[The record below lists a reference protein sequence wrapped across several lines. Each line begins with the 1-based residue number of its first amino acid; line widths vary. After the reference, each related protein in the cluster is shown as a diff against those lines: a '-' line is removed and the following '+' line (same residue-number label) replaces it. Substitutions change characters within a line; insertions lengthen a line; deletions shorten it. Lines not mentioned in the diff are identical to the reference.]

1 MRRLRLA
8 RARLRAWIRPG
19 TVADEI
25 REELEF
31 HVEMRAEEYSRGGH
45 DAAES
50 RRRAR
55 RQLGSLA
62 LWQDRGYD
70 VRGGGFLK
78 SVGRDVRYA
87 LRRLKRQPAF
97 VLVAAVSLG
106 LGIGATVAIV
116 TLIDAV
122 LLRPLPVRAPDELVL
137 LRARLGGDTTLSW
150 SVDHYESLQ
159 QAASFDGLCAFR
171 PRLNF
176 AVAGQAGAEV
186 ATGQLLSGHCFEL
199 LGVRPQLGRLFT
211 ERDDRE
217 GPPVAVIS
225 DAFWRRSLGGDATVI
240 GRAIQLKDRPVTIVG
255 VTPPGFQGLE
265 PGRAVDISVPLSL
278 RSWVL
283 QGALASRTD
292 VRYLRLLAR
301 LAPGATP
308 ASGASE
314 LARRFRDALARPG
327 ATAAPDSAFELLP
340 GAQGLN
346 ELREPFGRPLQ
357 LLLAAVVLL
366 LAVACANLA
375 SLMVARA
382 HARRHEIAVRI
393 ALGGGRGRIVR
404 QLLTE
409 SVVLAFLGGALGLA
423 FAHWAS
429 RIVILIVSQGRTEV
443 SLDLGLDGRL
453 VVFATAVTLL
463 ASVAFGLWP
472 ALRAVDGGRRTALNA
487 GPRTVAPGSGSRTGL
502 LVAAQTTL
510 SVVLTALA
518 ILFARSLANLYDV
531 TPGLVREDVFIV
543 RAQPG
548 MAGEQGSRVAG
559 ILWELTDRLARQP
572 GVRAATQVQDV
583 PLNGWSSRQNIALPG
598 QPPDPGATVHVN
610 YIGPGFFET
619 IGMPLIA
626 GRDFTADDDSAARPV
641 AIVAEA
647 LAAGYFPNRN
657 PLGRH
662 LQVGD
667 SLVEIVGVAGDI
679 PYERARA
686 KGEIVLYTPLA
697 RDQAGIVMVRA
708 ELPAAAMSALARQ
721 ALREIAP
728 AVPLVS
734 VTTMSDQ
741 VEGSV
746 AAERLLANFAGVF
759 ATMATL
765 LVAVGVYGT
774 LSASIAQRSR
784 ELGVRIALGET
795 PAGLSVIVLSG
806 ALKPVAAGLLL
817 GLPLALLGARMTE
830 TLLFGIDAA
839 DPPTYAA
846 GAAAVLLAALLAGSL
861 PARTAARTN
870 PVTALRQE

>member
-1 MRRLRLA
+1 
-8 RARLRAWIRPG
+8 
-19 TVADEI
+19 
-25 REELEF
+25 
-31 HVEMRAEEYSRGGH
+31 
-45 DAAES
+45 
-50 RRRAR
+50 
-55 RQLGSLA
+55 
-62 LWQDRGYD
+62 
-70 VRGGGFLK
+70 
-78 SVGRDVRYA
+78 
-87 LRRLKRQPAF
+87 
-97 VLVAAVSLG
+97 
-106 LGIGATVAIV
+106 
-116 TLIDAV
+116 
-122 LLRPLPVRAPDELVL
+122 
-137 LRARLGGDTTLSW
+137 
-150 SVDHYESLQ
+150 
-159 QAASFDGLCAFR
+159 
-171 PRLNF
+171 
-176 AVAGQAGAEV
+176 
-186 ATGQLLSGHCFEL
+186 
-199 LGVRPQLGRLFT
+199 
-211 ERDDRE
+211 
-217 GPPVAVIS
+217 
-225 DAFWRRSLGGDATVI
+225 
-240 GRAIQLKDRPVTIVG
+240 
-255 VTPPGFQGLE
+255 
-265 PGRAVDISVPLSL
+265 
-278 RSWVL
+278 
-283 QGALASRTD
+283 
-292 VRYLRLLAR
+292 
-301 LAPGATP
+301 
-308 ASGASE
+308 
-314 LARRFRDALARPG
+314 
-327 ATAAPDSAFELLP
+327 
-340 GAQGLN
+340 
-346 ELREPFGRPLQ
+346 
-357 LLLAAVVLL
+357 
-366 LAVACANLA
+366 
-375 SLMVARA
+375 
-382 HARRHEIAVRI
+382 
-393 ALGGGRGRIVR
+393 
-404 QLLTE
+404 
-409 SVVLAFLGGALGLA
+409 
-423 FAHWAS
+423 
-429 RIVILIVSQGRTEV
+429 
-443 SLDLGLDGRL
+443 
-453 VVFATAVTLL
+453 
-463 ASVAFGLWP
+463 
-472 ALRAVDGGRRTALNA
+472 
-487 GPRTVAPGSGSRTGL
+487 VAPGSGSRTGL